1 MMPIVCSWKAIGRG
15 LRIGSGHLDMIQK
28 DSSGNFKECLS
39 EMLTC
44 WLKRNYD
51 VKRFG
56 EPSWR
61 AVVKVVACPA
71 AGDNHALALSIA
83 KQHSGKISY
92 CNVLL
97 CSILLLLLTC
107 EDQSCG
113 IYRNCVYIYVFLM
126 TPVHGDIRLPT
137 ASIL

>member
-1 MMPIVCSWKAIGRG
+1 MPIVCSWKAIGRG
-15 LRIGSGHLDMIQK
+15 LRIDSGHLDMIQK
-28 DSSGNFKECLS
+28 DNPGNSKEGLS

-61 AVVKVVACPA
+61 AVVTVVACPA
-71 AGDNHALALSIA
+71 AGDNHALALNIA
-83 KQHSGKISY
+83 KQHSGKKSY

-97 CSILLLLLTC
+97 CKVLMFLLAC
-107 EDQSCG
+107 EYQSSG
-113 IYRNCVYIYVFLM
+113 NDSHSWR
-126 TPVHGDIRLPT
+126 H
-137 ASIL
+137 